1 MKITFLPLLAAATF
15 TFASCDNLKKPE
27 AKDQP
32 QEATADTAVVYRDGK
47 SPAAAVA
54 NAADKAGNA
63 VDNAFNISRDKLTTR
78 TYPEIKEKGITVSG
92 DQDFEVYS
100 VDEAVLFDTDK
111 ATVKPSAKA
120 AIEQIVG
127 SIGQRYASKEVRVM
141 GFADSRG
148 DAGYNQNLGQERAN
162 AVKSYLIET
171 GKMAADKVSTE
182 SFGEQAPAATNATPQ
197 GRKENRRVEI
207 AVRVR

>member
-1 MKITFLPLLAAATF
+1 MKITILPLLAAVAF

-27 AKDQP
+27 TKDQP

-47 SPAAAVA
+47 TPGAAVA
-54 NAADKAGNA
+54 DAADKAGNA
-63 VDNAFNISRDKLTTR
+63 VDNAFTITRDKLTTR

-92 DQDFEVYS
+92 NDDYEVYS
-100 VDEAVLFDTDK
+100 VDEAILFDTDK
-111 ATVKPSAKA
+111 ATVKPSAKG

-127 SIGQRYASKEVRVM
+127 SIGQRYVGKDVRVM

-148 DAGYNQNLGQERAN
+148 DASYNQKLGQERAN
-162 AVKSYLIET
+162 AVKSYLVET

-182 SFGEQAPAATNATPQ
+182 SFGEQAPAATNATAT